1 MQTRI
6 QTLSRI
12 VFFVRALV
20 LCLMVAMVA
29 IDGECVFAQTGMRQT
44 RPPSVGVTVQLPV
57 FQIHSISTAVSVP
70 DGGTISLGGV
80 GRSNY
85 GRSSQSGFGRQPS
98 RNRFGSRSPTG
109 ATLSARIIRMKE
121 FEKQMLADHAAG
133 RPQACD
139 VRVNG
144 SHAVQAKA
152 DFISRN
158 VGR

>member
-1 MQTRI
+1 MQTRM
-6 QTLSRI
+6 QTLNRI
-12 VFFVRALV
+12 VFVVRALV
-20 LCLMVAMVA
+20 LGLMVAMIA

-98 RNRFGSRSPTG
+98 RNRFGSRSPAG
-109 ATLSARIIRMKE
+109 ATLSAKIIRLKE
-121 FEKQMLADHAAG
+121 LEQQMLADHAA
-133 RPQACD
+133 RRSPPS
-139 VRVNG
+139 RVEING
-144 SHAVQAKA
+144 SHAVQAQA
-152 DFISRN
+152 DFISRH